1 MRKKVD
7 PEVIAM
13 WREYKRTQSLDLR
26 NHLLEKYLPL
36 VRYIAERLLAK
47 LPKNI
52 NVEDLQSAGVLG
64 LMDAVRAVAI
74 FGGIMT
80 LAPMLVMAERRICAA
95 IQNRVGP
102 NRVGPMGLLQP
113 LADVIKLLF
122 KEEIIPD
129 RADRTLFSL
138 APLLAFAPAAISF
151 VAIPV
156 GRDLQ
161 VADLNVGVL
170 YVLAITSLG
179 VYGIS
184 FGGWASNSKY
194 SLLGGIRS
202 SAQIISYEIAMGLA
216 IVSVLMI
223 SGNVHLGSI
232 VEWQAENG
240 WIIFYQPL
248 AFIIFLVAAFA
259 ENNRLPFDMAECE
272 SELVGGFHTEYT
284 GMKFGMFFLGEYIA
298 MIVMSALLVTLFLGG
313 WDPVFFELPEG
324 AAGTA
329 ISVLCFTVKLLAV
342 LFLYIWVR
350 WTLPRFRYDQLMKLG
365 WKAFVPLALLNIV
378 LTGIVVS
385 LLTGTG

>member
-1 MRKKVD
+1 MND
-7 PEVIAM
+7 
-13 WREYKRTQSLDLR
+13 
-26 NHLLEKYLPL
+26 N
-36 VRYIAERLLAK
+36 
-47 LPKNI
+47 
-52 NVEDLQSAGVLG
+52 LQDI
-64 LMDAVRAVAI
+64 LMGAVRAAAI

-365 WKAFVPLALLNIV
+365 WKTFVPLALLNIV

-385 LLTGTG
+385 LLTETG

>member
-1 MRKKVD
+1 MND
-7 PEVIAM
+7 
-13 WREYKRTQSLDLR
+13 
-26 NHLLEKYLPL
+26 N
-36 VRYIAERLLAK
+36 
-47 LPKNI
+47 
-52 NVEDLQSAGVLG
+52 LQGI

-80 LAPMLVMAERRICAA
+80 LAPMLVMAARRICAA

-298 MIVMSALLVTLFLGG
+298 MIVMSSLLVTLFLGG
-313 WDPVFFELPEG
+313 WDPVFFDLPEG

-365 WKAFVPLALLNIV
+365 LKAFVPLALLNIV

-385 LLTGTG
+385 LLTETG

>member
-1 MRKKVD
+1 MND
-7 PEVIAM
+7 
-13 WREYKRTQSLDLR
+13 
-26 NHLLEKYLPL
+26 N
-36 VRYIAERLLAK
+36 
-47 LPKNI
+47 
-52 NVEDLQSAGVLG
+52 LQGI
-64 LMDAVRAVAI
+64 LMGAVRAVAI

-95 IQNRVGP
+95 IQNRIGP

-122 KEEIIPD
+122 KEDIIPD

-138 APLLAFAPAAISF
+138 APLLAFAPAAIAF

-223 SGNVHLGSI
+223 AGDVHLGSI
-232 VEWQAENG
+232 VEWQTENG

-365 WKAFVPLALLNIV
+365 WKTFVPLALLNIV

-385 LLTGTG
+385 LLTETG

>member
-1 MRKKVD
+1 MND
-7 PEVIAM
+7 
-13 WREYKRTQSLDLR
+13 
-26 NHLLEKYLPL
+26 N
-36 VRYIAERLLAK
+36 
-47 LPKNI
+47 
-52 NVEDLQSAGVLG
+52 LQGI
-64 LMDAVRAVAI
+64 LMGAVRAVAI

-80 LAPMLVMAERRICAA
+80 LAPMLVLAERRICAA
-95 IQNRVGP
+95 IQNRIGP

-122 KEEIIPD
+122 KEDIIPD

-138 APLLAFAPAAISF
+138 APLLAFAPAAIAF

-216 IVSVLMI
+216 IVSVLMV
-223 SGNVHLGSI
+223 SGNINLGSI
-232 VEWQAENG
+232 IQWQADNG
-240 WIIFYQPL
+240 WIIFYQPV

-313 WDPVFFELPEG
+313 WDPVFFELPDG

-342 LFLYIWVR
+342 LFLYIWGR

-365 WKAFVPLALLNIV
+365 WKTFVPLALLNIV

-385 LLTGTG
+385 LLTETG